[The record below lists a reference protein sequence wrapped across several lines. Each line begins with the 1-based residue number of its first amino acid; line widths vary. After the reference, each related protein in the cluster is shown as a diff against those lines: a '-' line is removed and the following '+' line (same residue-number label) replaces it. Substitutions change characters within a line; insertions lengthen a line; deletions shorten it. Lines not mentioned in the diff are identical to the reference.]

1 MGEGL
6 LAFFLSCDKD
16 GNVLTMTQNGHT
28 MSEIWRLICAGKALR
43 QWEWGSQRMGKAIIV
58 RQCQKVGIR

>member
-16 GNVLTMTQNGHT
+16 GNVLGMTKNGRT
-28 MSEIWRLICAGKALR
+28 MSEIWRLICVGKALG
-43 QWEWGSQRMGKAIIV
+43 QWEWKSQSMGKAIIV
-58 RQCQKVGIR
+58 R